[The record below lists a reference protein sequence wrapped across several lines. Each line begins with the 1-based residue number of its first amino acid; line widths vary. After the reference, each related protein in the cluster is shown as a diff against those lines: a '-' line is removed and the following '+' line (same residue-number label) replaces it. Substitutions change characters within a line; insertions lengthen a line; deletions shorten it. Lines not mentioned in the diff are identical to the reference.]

1 MLKEVATFAQ
11 DVELKTVTVNDVEK
25 SVLNNRIAI
34 YQGRERTTFINVTAW
49 GKLAEYIAAN
59 YKKGDEVCIEGELRN
74 GTINL
79 EDRSVQTTYIL
90 VRSVKLT
97 FGRKSRRA
105 VVEDNISTEEN
116 NYNNVEEE
124 NYATDLD

>member
-124 NYATDLD
+124 NYTADLD